1 MEEALKLWQKLGL
14 PQLKLKEPWW
24 GYNLGYWSDEYDEW
38 ANLAVKGEYYQT
50 GETRAQNRL
59 KI

>member
-1 MEEALKLWQKLGL
+1 MEGL

-24 GYNLGYWSDEYDEW
+24 GYNLGYWKDEHEEC
-38 ANLAVKGEYYQT
+38 ANLAVKGEYYKT
-50 GETRAQNRL
+50 GEIRAQNRV